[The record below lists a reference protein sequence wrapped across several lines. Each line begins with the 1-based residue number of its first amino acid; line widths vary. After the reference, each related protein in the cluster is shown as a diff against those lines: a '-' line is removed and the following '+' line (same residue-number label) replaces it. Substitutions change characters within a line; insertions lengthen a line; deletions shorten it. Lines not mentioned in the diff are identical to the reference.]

1 MNPVDFAGTPYVSVV
16 IPMHNEEANLPD
28 TPVAIAAELKRR
40 GCAFEVVAV
49 DDGSTDNTANRLR
62 TLASIS
68 PWLKVISYSPNK
80 GRGHAIRTG
89 INNARGEVI
98 CTIDADLSY
107 SADHVSKMLDVLER
121 YDAVDCVVGSPYTAG
136 GGTENVPGWR
146 LLLSKWGNR
155 VISFAMGGRVKTST
169 GVLRAY
175 RRECI
180 KSVELFSD
188 GKELH
193 LEIISKILAAGYNII
208 EMPAILR
215 SRKAGKSKFNFRA
228 IASSHLLFS
237 LHEKPMILF
246 GVIGAILIGLGLL
259 GGAYV
264 VYLWQSGTLNPNR
277 PLMTL
282 LVIFLLT
289 GLQILMF
296 GFLGSGLV
304 KLRRE
309 IFVVQRQNKT
319 LEQQFSQQL
328 EEWNNRSDD
337 SIESISDNKAGEGT
351 GKSAKSRKSR
361 RTGKTAA
368 DRDQS
373 PAGLSR

>member
-1 MNPVDFAGTPYVSVV
+1 MNRAVKQRHIDVSIVV
-16 IPMHNEEANLPD
+16 PMHNEEANLPD
-28 TPVAIAAELKRR
+28 TPIRIADELQRR
-40 GCAFEVVAV
+40 GCCFEVIAV
-49 DDGSTDNTANRLR
+49 DDGSSDKTASRLR
-62 TLASIS
+62 SLAAIS
-68 PWLKVISYSPNK
+68 PWLRVESYLPNR

-89 INNARGEVI
+89 IQKASGEII

-107 SADHVSKMLDVLER
+107 TPDHISKMLDVFER
-121 YDAVDCVVGSPYTAG
+121 YRGVDCVVGSPYVEG
-136 GGTENVPGWR
+136 GSTEDVPGLR
-146 LLLSKWGNR
+146 LLLSRWGNR
-155 VISFAMGGRVKTST
+155 VISFAMGGKIKTST

-180 KSVELFSD
+180 KSVELFAD

-193 LEIISKILAAGYNII
+193 LEIISKILAAGYTII
-208 EMPAILR
+208 EMPAVLR
-215 SRKAGKSKFNFRA
+215 NRKAGKSKFNFRA

-246 GVIGAILIGLGLL
+246 GIIGLILIGLGLA
-259 GGAYV
+259 GGVYV
-264 VYLWQSGTLNPNR
+264 IHLWQTGTLNPNR

-304 KLRRE
+304 KLRKE

-319 LEQQFSQQL
+319 LEHQFEQ
-328 EEWNNRSDD
+328 WKNRSDD
-337 SIESISDNKAGEGT
+337 QVETDSDNRNGKRGKQKRQRHKA
-351 GKSAKSRKSR
+351 AV
-361 RTGKTAA
+361 A
-368 DRDQS
+368 RDKS
-373 PAGLSR
+373 PAGISR